1 MRNKV
6 TLAGCEDGNC
16 PQIDRLSDGDF
27 EIQGYTVA
35 AADKTDMPAGHDRVR
50 VPRDVLLSMIA
61 QLQQRL
67 AQQPA

>member
-1 MRNKV
+1 MRNKIQ
-6 TLAGCEDGNC
+6 LAGCEDGNC
-16 PQIDRLSDGDF
+16 PQIDQLSGGDF

-35 AADKTDMPAGHDRVR
+35 DKTGTPAGHDRIR
-50 VPRDVLLSMIA
+50 VPRDVLLSMIE